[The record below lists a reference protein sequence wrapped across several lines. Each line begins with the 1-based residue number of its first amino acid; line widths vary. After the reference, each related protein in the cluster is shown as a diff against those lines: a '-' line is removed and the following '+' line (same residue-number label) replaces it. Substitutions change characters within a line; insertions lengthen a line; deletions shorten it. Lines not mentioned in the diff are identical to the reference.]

1 VSQKVRPDF
10 ICALLV
16 GAEPESRL
24 MLHNVF
30 RDAGWRLYQASDR
43 KQALGYLE
51 QKLVQVVIANADV
64 PGWPWKRAL
73 QDLRGMAR
81 PPQLVVTSRTADEFL
96 WAEVLNWGAY
106 DVLVQPLRRE
116 EVERVVASAGRH
128 FDVFRDPFGR
138 AQAAAS

>member
-1 VSQKVRPDF
+1 MSQEIRPDF

-24 MLHNVF
+24 VMRDVF
-30 RDAGWRLYQASDR
+30 RDAGWRLYHASDR
-43 KQALGYLE
+43 KQALGCLE
-51 QKLVQVVIANADV
+51 QKLVQVVLTNADL
-64 PGWPWKRAL
+64 PGWPWKQAL
-73 QDLRGMAR
+73 QDLQRMAP

-106 DVLVQPLRRE
+106 DVLVEPFCRD
-116 EVERVVASAGRH
+116 EVERVVASARRH
-128 FDVFRDPFGR
+128 FEDFKEGYGR